1 MASGR
6 LNWTP
11 ERRILSVAA
20 IVVALDHLTK
30 WLVIQTLD
38 YGAQHEVLPGFFRWV
53 HWGNT
58 GAAWSQFHGNNG
70 ILAGVACAALYAFW
84 HWRYQFEAARL
95 GGQIAL
101 GCLFG
106 GIVGNLIDRLS
117 RGHVVDF
124 LYFYCVTRSENEIG
138 FPAFNVADMGITTS
152 VVLLLFLAW
161 RPPEAANV
169 STARADSANSVAT
182 PPSRS

>member
-1 MASGR
+1 MANR
-6 LNWTP
+6 RFDWTS
-11 ERRILSVAA
+11 EKRILAVAA
-20 IVVALDHLTK
+20 CVVALDQFTK
-30 WLVIQTLD
+30 WVIIQSLE

-84 HWRYQFEAARL
+84 RWRHQFEAARL

-106 GIVGNLIDRLS
+106 GIIGNLVDRIL

-124 LYFYCVTRSENEIG
+124 LYFYCTTRSENEIG
-138 FPAFNVADMGITTS
+138 FPAFNVADAGITTS

-161 RPPEAANV
+161 SPNNPAGIAPSP
-169 STARADSANSVAT
+169 STAPAT
-182 PPSRS
+182 PPPARS